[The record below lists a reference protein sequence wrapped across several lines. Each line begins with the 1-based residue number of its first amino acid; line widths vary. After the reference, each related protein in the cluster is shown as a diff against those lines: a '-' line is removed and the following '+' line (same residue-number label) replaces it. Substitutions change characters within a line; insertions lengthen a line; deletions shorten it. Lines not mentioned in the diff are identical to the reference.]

1 MQYLQGDDSLM
12 SRALP
17 SWMYRNPEEVLER
30 KQESEARRSCVGCVH
45 SFAIEFKSGRAMGCD
60 KNRKY
65 GVRCDLYRSE

>member
-1 MQYLQGDDSLM
+1 M

-45 SFAIEFKSGRAMGCD
+45 SFAIEFKAVGQWGVTKIGSMAFGVTYTGV
-60 KNRKY
+60 NKY
-65 GVRCDLYRSE
+65 V